1 MKPLRVA
8 LMQLSAGTDVDRNLA
23 KVDELLGEV
32 SDVDLVALPEVFSAR
47 GKHDDY
53 VNSAE
58 PIPGPATEH
67 LSSIARRLDA
77 WILAGSIIEESAE
90 GIYNTSVLLDRTGAI
105 AAQYRKIHLF
115 EAVLDNGQ
123 VIKETDTYKAGDQP
137 VLADIE
143 GWKCGMSI
151 CYDLRF
157 PEMYRHYALQDAHL
171 LFVPANFTQRTGR
184 DHWETLVRA
193 RAIENQCFVVAPDQ
207 CGTNPSTGVVSHGHS
222 MVVGPW
228 GEILCCA
235 GDAERVITVELD
247 PKEIAATRAR
257 IPVIEHRKLL

>member
-1 MKPLRVA
+1 MKSLRVA
-8 LMQLSAGTDVDRNLA
+8 LVQLSAGTDVDENLV
-23 KVDELLGEV
+23 KVEELLGTV
-32 SDVDLVALPEVFSAR
+32 RNVDLVALPEVFSVR
-47 GKHDDY
+47 GEHDDY
-53 VNSAE
+53 VNNAE
-58 PIPGPATEH
+58 PIPGPTTER
-67 LSSIARRLDA
+67 LSRVANQLGA
-77 WILAGSIIEESAE
+77 WILAGSVIEKSDD
-90 GIYNTSVLLDRTGAI
+90 GIYNTSVLLDRTGTI
-105 AAQYRKIHLF
+105 TCQYRKIHLF
-115 EAVLDNGQ
+115 EATLDNGQ
-123 VIKETDTYKAGDQP
+123 VIRESDTYRAGNKP

-143 GWKCGMSI
+143 EWKCGMSI

-157 PEMYRHYALQDAHL
+157 PEIYRQYALQEAQL

-228 GEILCCA
+228 GEILCRA
-235 GDAERVITVELD
+235 DDTESVTVVELD
-247 PKEIAATRAR
+247 PKEITETRAR